1 MGRFTD
7 KVAIVTGAGSGIG
20 RATATRLASEGA
32 TVACLDL
39 NGDAAEETS
48 SKLAADGGTARAW
61 RCDVS
66 DEASVEGVVG
76 EVLAAFGG
84 VDILC
89 NIAGVGRSHHSH
101 EVPKADWDL
110 MIGVNLTGTFLMCR
124 AALPSLIER
133 RGVIINTASSAGL
146 IGQPYTAAYCASKG
160 GVVLLTKALA
170 VEYDHTGLR
179 VNAIA
184 PGMTDTR
191 IIDHFAPPEGGN
203 FKKLVSII
211 PVLGACA
218 PEEIAGLFA
227 YIASDEARNMTGSI
241 VPLDGG
247 ITA

>member
-1 MGRFTD
+1 MARFTD

-20 RATATRLASEGA
+20 RATAARLASEEA

-39 NGDAAEETS
+39 NGDAAEETA
-48 SKLAADGGTARAW
+48 SKISADGGTARSW

-66 DEASVEGVVG
+66 DEASVEGAVG
-76 EVLAAFGG
+76 EVIAAYGG
-84 VDILC
+84 VDVLC

-133 RGVIINTASSAGL
+133 KGAIINTASSAGL

-160 GVVLLTKALA
+160 GVVLLTRALA

-184 PGMTDTR
+184 PGMTDTG
-191 IIDHFAPPEGGN
+191 IINDFAPPEGGN

-211 PVLGACA
+211 PVLGPCA

-241 VPLDGG
+241 VPLDGV

>member
-1 MGRFTD
+1 MSRFTG

-20 RATATRLASEGA
+20 RATATRLAGEGA

-39 NGDAAEETS
+39 NGDAAEETA
-48 SKLAADGGTARAW
+48 SKLIADGGTARAW
-61 RCDVS
+61 PCDVS
-66 DEASVEGVVG
+66 DEASVDSVVG
-76 EVLAAFGG
+76 EVLSAFGG
-84 VDILC
+84 VDVLC

-133 RGVIINTASSAGL
+133 KGAIINTASSAGL

-160 GVVLLTKALA
+160 GVVLYTRALA

-191 IIDHFAPPEGGN
+191 IIDNFGLPEGGD
-203 FKKLVSII
+203 FKKLLSII
-211 PVLGACA
+211 PARGPCA

-227 YIASDEARNMTGSI
+227 YIASDDARNMTGSI

>member
-20 RATATRLASEGA
+20 RATATRLGHEGA
-32 TVACLDL
+32 AVACLDL
-39 NGDAAEETS
+39 NGDAAEEVAA
-48 SKLAADGGTARAW
+48 KINADGGSARAW
-61 RCDVS
+61 SCDVS
-66 DEASVEGVVG
+66 DETSVEGAVG
-76 EVLAAFGG
+76 AVLAAFGG
-84 VDILC
+84 LDVLC
-89 NIAGVGRSHHSH
+89 NIAGVGRAHHTH
-101 EVPKADWDL
+101 ELPKSDWDL
-110 MIGVNLTGTFLMCR
+110 MIGVNLTGTMLMCR
-124 AALPSLIER
+124 AALPSLVER
-133 RGVIINTASSAGL
+133 RGAIINTASSAGL

-160 GVVLLTKALA
+160 GVVLFTKALA

-184 PGMTDTR
+184 PGMTQTR
-191 IIDHFAPPEGGN
+191 IIDDFGVPDGGD
-203 FKKLVSII
+203 FKKVFSII
-211 PVLGACA
+211 PALGACT

>member
-1 MGRFTD
+1 MARFD
-7 KVAIVTGAGSGIG
+7 GKVAIITGAGSGIG
-20 RATATRLASEGA
+20 RATATRLAGEGA

-39 NGDAAEETS
+39 NGDAAEETA
-48 SKLAADGGTARAW
+48 SKLTADGGTARAW
-61 RCDVS
+61 QCDVS
-66 DEASVEGVVG
+66 DEASVDAVVG

-84 VDILC
+84 VDVLC

-124 AALPSLIER
+124 AALPSLVER
-133 RGVIINTASSAGL
+133 RGVIVNTASSAGL

-191 IIDHFAPPEGGN
+191 IIDHFAPPDGGN

-211 PVLGACA
+211 PVLGPCA

-241 VPLDGG
+241 IPLDGG

>member
-1 MGRFTD
+1 
-7 KVAIVTGAGSGIG
+7 VA
-20 RATATRLASEGA
+20 
-32 TVACLDL
+32 
-39 NGDAAEETS
+39 
-48 SKLAADGGTARAW
+48 
-61 RCDVS
+61 
-66 DEASVEGVVG
+66 
-76 EVLAAFGG
+76 EVLDAFGG

-89 NIAGVGRSHHSH
+89 NIAGVGRCHHSH
-101 EVPKADWDL
+101 ELPKADWDL

-211 PVLGACA
+211 PVLGPCA

-241 VPLDGG
+241 IPLDGG